1 MPLFKHLIQMKTR
14 YGRKRSFQDTPRT
27 LDINKYKKCIISHK
41 DLANRESVIIP
52 LKRIKMKKKV
62 MVGMS
67 GGIDSSVTAYMLQK
81 DGYEVEGVYLK
92 LHNRTDDYHEK
103 NLGFIEEVTKFLG
116 IRYHILDLTD
126 KFNEE
131 VYEYFVDSY
140 LEGTT
145 PNPCVKCNRQIKF
158 GAMLNFAKEHGASY
172 LATGHYAKTD
182 GKFFYEADD
191 KTKDQSYFLSQVDK
205 EALPYMM
212 FPLSTYKKEDIVK
225 FGAELDVAYKKIT
238 EKNESQEICFVETV
252 YTDVVKKHA
261 NIDQPGKVLDEN
273 GNEIG
278 EHKGYAHYTIG
289 KRRGFT
295 VHGAHVP
302 HFVTK
307 LNPKDNTI
315 VVGKKED
322 LEVNE
327 VIANN
332 LNMYIEDI
340 EFKASVKLR
349 YRSVSTPCNVS
360 IRNNKAFIKL
370 EQPAFGVASGQ
381 LAVFYD
387 GQKVLGSAWIESTK
401 K

>member
-1 MPLFKHLIQMKTR
+1 MTIT
-14 YGRKRSFQDTPRT
+14 
-27 LDINKYKKCIISHK
+27 
-41 DLANRESVIIP
+41 
-52 LKRIKMKKKV
+52 KMKKV

-67 GGIDSSVTAYMLQK
+67 GGIDSSVTAYMLQEE
-81 DGYEVEGVYLK
+81 GYEVEGCYLK
-92 LHNRTDDYHEK
+92 LHNRNDGYHEK
-103 NLGFIEEVTKFLG
+103 NLSYIKDVAEFLN
-116 IRYHILDLTD
+116 IKYHVLDLADDFT
-126 KFNEE
+126 KE
-131 VYEYFVDSY
+131 VYDYFVDSY

-158 GAMLNFAKEHGASY
+158 GAMLDFAKSHGAQY

-191 KTKDQSYFLSQVDK
+191 KTKDQSYFLSQVSP
-205 EALPYMM
+205 EALPHMM

-225 FGAELDVAYKKIT
+225 FGAKLDIAFKKIT

-252 YTDVVKKHA
+252 YTDVIKRHA
-261 NIDQPGKVLDEN
+261 NIDKPGKVL
-273 GNEIG
+273 NEEGKVVG

-295 VHGAHVP
+295 VYGAQEP

-315 VVGKKED
+315 TVGKKTA

-332 LNMYIEDI
+332 INMFIEDKD
-340 EFKASVKLR
+340 FSCTVKLR
-349 YRSVSTPCNVS
+349 YRTNSTPCYVK
-360 IRNNKAFIKL
+360 IEDDKVTIKL
-370 EQPAFGVASGQ
+370 KQPVLGVAAGQ

-387 GQKVLGSAWIESTK
+387 EQKVIGSAFIQSAK
-401 K
+401 

>member
-1 MPLFKHLIQMKTR
+1 
-14 YGRKRSFQDTPRT
+14 
-27 LDINKYKKCIISHK
+27 
-41 DLANRESVIIP
+41 
-52 LKRIKMKKKV
+52 MKKKV

-81 DGYEVEGVYLK
+81 EGYEVEGVYLK
-92 LHNRTDDYHEK
+92 LHNRTDGYHEK
-103 NLGFIEEVTKFLG
+103 NLGHIEDVANFLN
-116 IRYHILDLTD
+116 IKYHVLDLAD
-126 KFNEE
+126 KFTAEIYN
-131 VYEYFVDSY
+131 YFVESY

-145 PNPCVKCNRQIKF
+145 PNPCVKCNKQIKF
-158 GAMLNFAKEHGASY
+158 GAMLKFAQEHGANY

-205 EALPYMM
+205 DALAYMM
-212 FPLSTYKKEDIVK
+212 FPLSTYKKEDIIK
-225 FGAELDVAYKKIT
+225 FAAQLNSVYRRIT

-261 NIDQPGKVLDEN
+261 NIDMPGRVLDEN
-273 GNEIG
+273 GNIVG

-307 LNPKDNTI
+307 LNAKDNTI
-315 VVGKKED
+315 VVGKKEA

-327 VIANN
+327 VIAKD
-332 LNMYIEDI
+332 LNMFIDDTTFECT
-340 EFKASVKLR
+340 VKLR
-349 YRSVSTPCNVS
+349 YRSTSTPCSVK
-360 IRNNKAFIKL
+360 IENNKTYITLK
-370 EQPAFGVASGQ
+370 QPAFGVATGQ

-387 GQKVLGSAWIESTK
+387 GQKVIGSAWIEETK
-401 K
+401 

>member
-1 MPLFKHLIQMKTR
+1 MMK
-14 YGRKRSFQDTPRT
+14 K
-27 LDINKYKKCIISHK
+27 NKI
-41 DLANRESVIIP
+41 LP
-52 LKRIKMKKKV
+52 TGKKV

-81 DGYEVEGVYLK
+81 EGFEVEGCYLK
-92 LHNRTDDYHEK
+92 LHNRTDGYHER
-103 NLGFIEEVTKFLG
+103 NLEYIEDVAKFLN
-116 IRYHILDLTD
+116 IKYHILDLAD
-126 KFNEE
+126 KFTAE
-131 VYEYFVDSY
+131 VYDYFVDSY

-158 GAMLNFAKEHGASY
+158 GAMLTFAKEHGASF

-225 FGAELDVAYKKIT
+225 FGAKLDSAYKRIT

-261 NIDQPGKVLDEN
+261 NIDTPGNVLDEK
-273 GNEIG
+273 GNIIG

-289 KRRGFT
+289 KRRGFS
-295 VHGAHVP
+295 VKGAHEP

-315 VVGKKED
+315 VVGKKAA
-322 LEVNE
+322 LEINK
-327 VIANN
+327 VIAEN
-332 LNMYIEDI
+332 LNMFIEDK
-340 EFKASVKLR
+340 EFSCSVKLR
-349 YRSVSTPCNVS
+349 YRSASTPCDIKIENDNVTIS
-360 IRNNKAFIKL
+360 LK
-370 EQPAFGVASGQ
+370 EPVFGVATGQ

-387 GQKVLGSAWIESTK
+387 EQKVIGSAWIKETL
-401 K
+401 

>member
-1 MPLFKHLIQMKTR
+1 M
-14 YGRKRSFQDTPRT
+14 S
-27 LDINKYKKCIISHK
+27 
-41 DLANRESVIIP
+41 
-52 LKRIKMKKKV
+52 KKKV

-81 DGYEVEGVYLK
+81 NGYEVEGVYLK
-92 LHNRTDDYHEK
+92 LHNRTDGYHEK
-103 NLGFIEEVTKFLG
+103 NLVYIEDVAKFLN
-116 IRYHILDLTD
+116 IKYHILDLAD
-126 KFNEE
+126 EFSKE
-131 VYEYFVDSY
+131 VYDYFVDSY

-158 GAMLNFAKEHGASY
+158 GAMLDFAKKHGANF

-205 EALPYMM
+205 EALPFMM

-225 FGAELDVAYKKIT
+225 FAAQLDVAYKKIT
-238 EKNESQEICFVETV
+238 EKSESQEICFVETV
-252 YTDVVKKHA
+252 YTDVVKRHA
-261 NIDQPGKVLDEN
+261 NIDIPGNVLDEK
-273 GNEIG
+273 GNVVG

-295 VHGAHVP
+295 VKGAQEP

-315 VVGKKED
+315 VVGKKEA

-327 VIANN
+327 VIAKD
-332 LNMYIEDI
+332 LNMFIDETL
-340 EFKASVKLR
+340 FSCTVKLR
-349 YRSVSTPCNVS
+349 YRATSTQCDVKIEND
-360 IRNNKAFIKL
+360 KAYITLK
-370 EQPAFGVASGQ
+370 EAAFGVAAGQ

-387 GQKVLGSAWIESTK
+387 EQKVIGSAWIESIK
-401 K
+401 

>member
-1 MPLFKHLIQMKTR
+1 M
-14 YGRKRSFQDTPRT
+14 S
-27 LDINKYKKCIISHK
+27 
-41 DLANRESVIIP
+41 
-52 LKRIKMKKKV
+52 KKKV

-81 DGYEVEGVYLK
+81 DGFQVEGIYLK
-92 LHNRTDDYHEK
+92 LHNRTDGYHEK
-103 NLGFIEEVTKFLG
+103 NLAYIEDVAKFLN
-116 IRYHILDLTD
+116 IKYHILDLT
-126 KFNEE
+126 NEFSKE
-131 VYEYFVDSY
+131 VYDYFVDSY
-140 LEGTT
+140 LTGTT

-158 GAMLNFAKEHGASY
+158 GEMLDFTKKHGADF

-205 EALPYMM
+205 EALKYMM

-225 FGAELDVAYKKIT
+225 FGADLDVAYKKIT
-238 EKNESQEICFVETV
+238 EKSESQEICFVETV

-261 NIDQPGKVLDEN
+261 NIDQEGDVLDEN
-273 GNEIG
+273 GKVVG
-278 EHKGYAHYTIG
+278 KHKGFAHYTIG

-295 VHGAHVP
+295 VHGAQEP

-315 VVGKKED
+315 VVGKKES

-327 VIANN
+327 VLANN
-332 LNMYIEDI
+332 PNMFIDDKD
-340 EFKASVKLR
+340 FFCSVKLR
-349 YRSVSTPCNVS
+349 YRSVSTPCKVKIENQ
-360 IRNNKAFIKL
+360 KAYITL
-370 EQPAFGVASGQ
+370 EEPAFGVAAGQ

-387 GQKVLGSAWIESTK
+387 GQKVIGSAWIESTK
-401 K
+401 